1 MQVRYHQVPDLY
13 QSNIACAKHA
23 SVGICSVFGADEG
36 PYIWHD
42 VLPLLIFENQ
52 KLRPFV

>member
-13 QSNIACAKHA
+13 QSNVACAKHA